1 MLKHIRTRTLAATLG
16 GIGWAHPYSDPF
28 TLYANGGDEGAAG
41 GDQDGGDGGGDDGGD
56 QGDADD
62 DGDGSDD
69 GDRDGADED
78 ALGDKGKKALR
89 ELRRENRQLKARLRD
104 QGGDAGRKAAKGA
117 KSEDDGD
124 GDDPEAIRERARE
137 EAREEVWTER
147 VEAAAVAEA
156 AGRLANPQLAAR
168 LIDLSDIPKND
179 KGRPDREAI
188 SELIDELLEDEPYL
202 AAPATGGTGRR
213 FQGDADSGARKKTK
227 KAAASLDEAI
237 AARLAGKSGG

>member
-1 MLKHIRTRTLAATLG
+1 MLKHIRTRTLAAALG
-16 GIGWAHPYSDPF
+16 GTGWAHPYSDPF
-28 TLYANGGDEGAAG
+28 TCYADGGA
-41 GDQDGGDGGGDDGGD
+41 GGDGGTGDGDDGGQD
-56 QGDADD
+56 GGTDEADD
-62 DGDGSDD
+62 QDAEDSDDD

-104 QGGDAGRKAAKGA
+104 QGGDASRKAAKGA
-117 KSEDDGD
+117 KSEDDGAD
-124 GDDPEAIRERARE
+124 NDPEAIRERARE
-137 EAREEVWTER
+137 EARAEVWTER

-156 AGRLANPQLAAR
+156 AGRLANPRLAAR

-227 KAAASLDEAI
+227 KAAASLDEAV
-237 AARLAGKSGG
+237 AAKFAGKSGG